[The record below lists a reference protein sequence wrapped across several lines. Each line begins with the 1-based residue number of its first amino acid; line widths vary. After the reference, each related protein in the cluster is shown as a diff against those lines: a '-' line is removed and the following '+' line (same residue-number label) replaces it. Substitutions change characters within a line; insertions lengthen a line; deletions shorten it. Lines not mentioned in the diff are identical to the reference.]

1 MNDDGKSDGL
11 VVPAKL
17 PNNTDSSVAE
27 VVEGRRPAKGNAAS
41 KTRPGHRAGSDAP
54 SALDRVRHS
63 AQQDKEA
70 RFTALLH
77 HVDVD
82 RLRAA
87 YRALNPRA
95 ATGTDGVTWAA
106 YGQDLEANL
115 RDLHGRVHRGSY
127 RAKPTRRVYIPK
139 SDGRRRPL
147 GIAALEDKIVQ
158 RAVVE
163 VLNGIYETDFLG
175 FSYGFRPGRSA
186 HDALDAL
193 AAGIYGRKVSWV
205 LDADIRDFFGQ
216 LDQGWLKRFLEHRIA
231 DRRVLRLIDKWLG
244 AGVIEDGKWTRTEG
258 GTAQGASASPLL
270 ANVYLHY
277 VLDLWAH
284 QWRGRN
290 AHGEM
295 IIVRY
300 ADDYIVGFERER
312 DARQFLADLRDRLA
326 RFSLELAP
334 EKTRLIEFGRLAA
347 RDRKRRGQGK
357 PETFDFLGFK
367 HCCSKTKN
375 GRFMLKRITIAKRMR
390 TKLREVKDDLKRRR
404 HLPIPDQG
412 RWLGSVV
419 RGHYAYYAVPGNSDS
434 INAFYNEVTR
444 YWYRSLRRRSQR
456 TRLTWTRMRRL
467 SARWLP
473 PPKRMHPFPN
483 ARFDARTQGRSPV
496 R

>member
-1 MNDDGKSDGL
+1 MNDHEKSDGL
-11 VVPAKL
+11 VLPAKP
-17 PNNTDSSVAE
+17 PNNAGIPAAE

-41 KTRPGHRAGSDAP
+41 KTHPGRSAGSGAP
-54 SALDRVRHS
+54 SALGRVRQM
-63 AQQDKEA
+63 ARRDRKA

-82 RLRAA
+82 RLREA
-87 YRALNPRA
+87 YGVLNPRA
-95 ATGTDGVTWAA
+95 ATGVDGVTWED
-106 YGQDLEANL
+106 YGQNLEENL
-115 RDLHGRVHRGSY
+115 RDLHARVQGGSY
-127 RAKPTRRVYIPK
+127 RARPTRRVYIPK
-139 SDGRRRPL
+139 PDGSSRPL
-147 GIAALEDKIVQ
+147 GVAALEDKILQ

-193 AAGIYGRKVSWV
+193 AFGIDRRKVSWV

-216 LDQGWLKRFLEHRIA
+216 LDHDWLVKFLEHRIA
-231 DRRVLRLIDKWLG
+231 DRRVLRLTQKWLA
-244 AGVIEDGKWTRTEG
+244 AGVIEDGIRSQTER

-277 VLDLWAH
+277 VFDRWAH
-284 QWRGRN
+284 QWRGRH

-300 ADDYIVGFERER
+300 ADDYLVGFEREH
-312 DARQFLADLRDRLA
+312 DARRFLADLRDRLA
-326 RFSLELAP
+326 TFSLGLAP
-334 EKTRLIEFGRLAA
+334 EKTRLIQFGRFAA
-347 RDRKRRGQGK
+347 RDRARRGLGK
-357 PETFDFLGFK
+357 PETFDFLGFT
-367 HCCSKTKN
+367 HCCAKTKN

-390 TKLREVKDDLKRRR
+390 RKLHEVKDELRRRR
-404 HLPIPDQG
+404 HHAIPKQG
-412 RWLGSVV
+412 RWLGSVL
-419 RGHYAYYAVPGNSDS
+419 RGYYAYYAVPGNSDR
-434 INAFYNEVTR
+434 INRFYNEVTR
-444 YWYRSLRRRSQR
+444 HWLRALRRRSQR
-456 TRLTWTRMRRL
+456 DRMPWTRMRRI

-483 ARFDARTQGRSPV
+483 ARFAANTQGRSPV